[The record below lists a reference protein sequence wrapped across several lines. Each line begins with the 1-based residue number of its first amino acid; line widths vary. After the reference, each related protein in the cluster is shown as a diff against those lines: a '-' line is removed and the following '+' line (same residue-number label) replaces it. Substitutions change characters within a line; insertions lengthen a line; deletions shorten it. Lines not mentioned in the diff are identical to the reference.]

1 MTKNNM
7 ELTEALN
14 QSAGNTQTENAA
26 ETPQPATQ
34 KSQAR
39 QEKKLIGGHFD
50 KAVHYQLKLM
60 ALERECSVQ
69 HLLAEALDYLFTHEG
84 KPTIARILEK

>member
-14 QSAGNTQTENAA
+14 QSAGKTHTENTA
-26 ETPQPATQ
+26 ETQPDIQ
-34 KSQAR
+34 RGHAR

-69 HLLAEALDYLFTHEG
+69 HLLAEALDYLFTHNG
-84 KPTIARILEK
+84 KNTIANIK

>member
-1 MTKNNM
+1 MTKNM

-14 QSAGNTQTENAA
+14 QSAGKTQAQDTSD
-26 ETPQPATQ
+26 TPQPDT
-34 KSQAR
+34 KRCLAR
-39 QEKKLIGGHFD
+39 QDKKLIGGHFD

-69 HLLAEALDYLFTHEG
+69 QLLAEALDYLFTHNG
-84 KPTIARILEK
+84 KPTIANIK

>member
-14 QSAGNTQTENAA
+14 QSAGKTHTENIA
-26 ETPQPATQ
+26 ETQPYTQ
-34 KSQAR
+34 RCHAR

-60 ALERECSVQ
+60 ALERGCSVQ
-69 HLLAEALDYLFTHEG
+69 HLLAEALDHLFKNEG
-84 KPTIARILEK
+84 KPQIASIK

>member
-1 MTKNNM
+1 MANNDM

-14 QSAGNTQTENAA
+14 QSAGNKQTDDVVL
-26 ETPQPATQ
+26 TPQRCA
-34 KSQAR
+34 AR

-50 KAVHYQLKLM
+50 KAVHRQLKLM

-69 HLLAEALDYLFTHEG
+69 QLLAEALDFLFVNSG
-84 KPTIARILEK
+84 KPSIANIVEK